1 MARGTATF
9 QQKELRDKLRRL
21 EEEITRAKAAAEE
34 ASRRAEQRRATVAEA
49 VPAPAAGKPATE
61 GKSKA

>member
-34 ASRRAEQRRATVAEA
+34 ASRRAEQRRAAVADA
-49 VPAPAAGKPATE
+49 VPAPPADRPAAE
-61 GKSKA
+61 DKSKA